1 MNLDV
6 QMPLLSSAQ
15 LSSVQLT
22 QLSSVQLCSAQLS
35 SAQLSSAQLS
45 SAQLSSVQFSSA
57 QLSSAQD
64 VCMYVTN
71 TGLSQDTVTLLIW
84 RFIVECITCTNRLC
98 EAAKVEA
105 NENNNIK

>member
-15 LSSVQLT
+15 LSSVQLY
-22 QLSSVQLCSAQLS
+22 SAQLS
-35 SAQLSSAQLS
+35 SALLSSAQLS
-45 SAQLSSVQFSSA
+45 SAQLSSVQLSSA